1 MSIKHESQF
10 FIFIQCSCGNLLP
23 LTFLIADVVNAQSGE
38 VDSIIIIIIIII
50 IIWRIYGG

>member
-50 IIWRIYGG
+50 IWRIYGG